1 MLNSLKTRFIFISGI
16 FILLSLG
23 IVTLIASNQ
32 LINIAITFAA
42 SQGNP
47 IVQKVANHINGDEF
61 ERFTK
66 SMDTEDEYYDSVRL
80 WMLDLKQ
87 ATGCR
92 FLYTLA
98 KIGNEYQYVID
109 GSCDPSD
116 EENFSACGDS
126 EDLESWGEA
135 PLKALRTGELTH
147 SNFEQQEGWGWIIS
161 SYVGIKNSKGKVVG
175 MVGCDFGAGDIVHK
189 MKSEIFRIILISI
202 ILIAIASATIWIF
215 SNYMFNS
222 MSKISEQMEEIA
234 SGKADLTT
242 RIQERGGLELKNLA
256 KSCNNVISS
265 LANLIR
271 NLQAQSDVLHTT
283 GNQLY
288 EKMNSHIGQIDL
300 TVANVNTIAEEINL
314 QTSKIT
320 EVADSVGR
328 VDSQISG
335 LGTRMTEQQNAI
347 QQSSSAIEEIS
358 SNIESVT
365 KSVKK
370 ITAEYGVL
378 VNETETGKSNQE
390 KVAKQVSQ
398 ISEQSKNLNM
408 ANQAIASIAAQTNL
422 LAMNAAIEAA
432 HAGEAGKG
440 FGVVADEIRKLAE
453 TSSKQSGEIK
463 NLLEGITE
471 SINEI
476 VLSSNNSAK
485 SFSSVESQIL
495 NMNKH
500 MQEVQSGMEEEM
512 LAVGE
517 ILNTVKTVNTTTDAI
532 TKASGEM
539 KTESSSLF
547 QNIEEL
553 KKIAVATHERSNNVS
568 ASISEMKDT
577 AQTAVDASQLNLD
590 SAASVIE
597 MVKGFTV

>member
-42 SQGNP
+42 SQGDP

-242 RIQERGGLELKNLA
+242 RIQERGGLELENLA

-335 LGTRMTEQQNAI
+335 LSSRMTEQQEAI
-347 QQSSSAIEEIS
+347 QQSSTAIEEIS

-471 SINEI
+471 SIDEI

-512 LAVGE
+512 IAVGE

>member
-42 SQGNP
+42 SQGDP

-109 GSCDPSD
+109 GSYDPSD

-335 LGTRMTEQQNAI
+335 LSSRMTEQLEAI
-347 QQSSSAIEEIS
+347 QQSSTAIEEIS

-471 SINEI
+471 SIDEI

>member
-32 LINIAITFAA
+32 LVKTALSFAA
-42 SQGNP
+42 SQGDP

-61 ERFTK
+61 EQFTK
-66 SMDTEDEYYDSVRL
+66 SMDPDDEYYDSVRL

-92 FLYTLA
+92 FLYTLS
-98 KIGNEYQYVID
+98 KINNEYQYVID
-109 GSCDPSD
+109 GSCVPSD
-116 EENFSACGDS
+116 EDNFSACGDT

-135 PLKALRTGELTH
+135 PLKALHTGELTH
-147 SNFEQQEGWGWIIS
+147 SKFEKQEKWGWTIS
-161 SYVGIKNSKGKVVG
+161 SYLGIRNSKGKVVG
-175 MVGCDFGAGDIVHK
+175 MIGCDFGAGEIVYRIQE
-189 MKSEIFRIILISI
+189 EILKIIIISI
-202 ILIAIASATIWIF
+202 ILIVVASGTIWIF

-222 MSKISEQMEEIA
+222 MGKISDQMEEIA
-234 SGKADLTT
+234 AGKADLTT
-242 RIQERGGLELKNLA
+242 RIQETGGLELKNLA

-265 LANLIR
+265 LASLIR
-271 NLQAQSDVLHTT
+271 NLQEQSDVLHTT

-370 ITAEYGVL
+370 ITAEYSVL
-378 VNETETGKSNQE
+378 VNETETGKTNQE
-390 KVAKQVSQ
+390 KVAKQVTQ

-471 SINEI
+471 SIDEI

-532 TKASGEM
+532 TKASDEM
-539 KTESSSLF
+539 KNESSTLF
-547 QNIEEL
+547 QKIEDL
-553 KKIAVATHERSNNVS
+553 KKIAAATHERSNNVS

-590 SAASVIE
+590 SAASVID

>member
-1 MLNSLKTRFIFISGI
+1 MG
-16 FILLSLG
+16 
-23 IVTLIASNQ
+23 
-32 LINIAITFAA
+32 
-42 SQGNP
+42 
-47 IVQKVANHINGDEF
+47 
-61 ERFTK
+61 
-66 SMDTEDEYYDSVRL
+66 
-80 WMLDLKQ
+80 
-87 ATGCR
+87 
-92 FLYTLA
+92 
-98 KIGNEYQYVID
+98 
-109 GSCDPSD
+109 
-116 EENFSACGDS
+116 
-126 EDLESWGEA
+126 
-135 PLKALRTGELTH
+135 
-147 SNFEQQEGWGWIIS
+147 
-161 SYVGIKNSKGKVVG
+161 
-175 MVGCDFGAGDIVHK
+175 GCDIGAGDIVHK

-202 ILIAIASATIWIF
+202 SLIAIASATIWIF
-215 SNYMFNS
+215 SNYMFNT

-271 NLQAQSDVLHTT
+271 NLQTQSDVLHTT

-335 LGTRMTEQQNAI
+335 LSSRMTEQQEAI
-347 QQSSSAIEEIS
+347 QQSSTAIEEIS

-370 ITAEYGVL
+370 IKAEYGVL
-378 VNETETGKSNQE
+378 VNETETGKSTQE

-440 FGVVADEIRKLAE
+440 FGVVADELRKLAE

-471 SINEI
+471 SIDEI

-512 LAVGE
+512 IAVGE

>member
-42 SQGNP
+42 SQGDP

-175 MVGCDFGAGDIVHK
+175 MIGCDFGAGDIVHK

-320 EVADSVGR
+320 EVADIVGR

-335 LGTRMTEQQNAI
+335 LSSRMTEQQEAI
-347 QQSSSAIEEIS
+347 QQSSTAIEEIS

-471 SINEI
+471 SIDEI

>member
-42 SQGNP
+42 SQGDP

-335 LGTRMTEQQNAI
+335 LSSRMTEQQEAI
-347 QQSSSAIEEIS
+347 QQSSTAIEEIS

-471 SINEI
+471 SIDEI

-553 KKIAVATHERSNNVS
+553 KKIAVTTHERSNNVS

>member
-42 SQGNP
+42 SQGDP

-116 EENFSACGDS
+116 EENFSACGDT

-271 NLQAQSDVLHTT
+271 NLQEQSDVLHTT

-365 KSVKK
+365 KNVKK
-370 ITAEYGVL
+370 ITAEYSVL
-378 VNETETGKSNQE
+378 VNETETGKTNQE
-390 KVAKQVSQ
+390 KVAKQVTQ

-471 SINEI
+471 SIDEI

-532 TKASGEM
+532 TKASDEM
-539 KTESSSLF
+539 KNESSTLF
-547 QNIEEL
+547 QKIEDL
-553 KKIAVATHERSNNVS
+553 KKIAAATHERSNNVS

-590 SAASVIE
+590 SAASVID

>member
-42 SQGNP
+42 SQGDP

-116 EENFSACGDS
+116 EENFSACGDT

-175 MVGCDFGAGDIVHK
+175 MIGCDFGAEDIVHK

-271 NLQAQSDVLHTT
+271 NLQEQSDVLHTT

-365 KSVKK
+365 KNVKK
-370 ITAEYGVL
+370 ITAEYSVL
-378 VNETETGKSNQE
+378 VNETETGKTNQE
-390 KVAKQVSQ
+390 KVAKQVTQ

-471 SINEI
+471 SIDEI

-532 TKASGEM
+532 TKASDEM
-539 KTESSSLF
+539 KNESSTLF
-547 QNIEEL
+547 QKIEDL
-553 KKIAVATHERSNNVS
+553 KKIAAATHERSNNVS

-590 SAASVIE
+590 SAASVID

>member
-42 SQGNP
+42 SQGDP

-66 SMDTEDEYYDSVRL
+66 SMNTEDEYYDSVRL

-116 EENFSACGDS
+116 EENFSACGDT

-175 MVGCDFGAGDIVHK
+175 MIGCDFGAGDIVHK

-335 LGTRMTEQQNAI
+335 LSSRMTEQQEAI
-347 QQSSSAIEEIS
+347 QQSSTAIEEIS

-471 SINEI
+471 SIDEI

-512 LAVGE
+512 IAVGE

>member
-42 SQGNP
+42 SQGDP

>member
-32 LINIAITFAA
+32 LVKTALSFAA
-42 SQGNP
+42 SQGDP

-61 ERFTK
+61 EQFTK
-66 SMDTEDEYYDSVRL
+66 SMDPDDEYYDSVRL

-92 FLYTLA
+92 FLYTLS
-98 KIGNEYQYVID
+98 KINNEYQYVID

-116 EENFSACGDS
+116 EDNFSACGDT

-135 PLKALRTGELTH
+135 PLKALHTGELTH
-147 SNFEQQEGWGWIIS
+147 SKFEKQEKWGWTIS
-161 SYVGIKNSKGKVVG
+161 SYLGIRNSKGKVVG
-175 MVGCDFGAGDIVHK
+175 MIGCDFGAGEIVYRIQE
-189 MKSEIFRIILISI
+189 EILKIIIISI
-202 ILIAIASATIWIF
+202 ILIVVAGGTIWIF

-222 MSKISEQMEEIA
+222 MGKISDQMEEIA
-234 SGKADLTT
+234 AGKADLTT
-242 RIQERGGLELKNLA
+242 RIQETGGLELKNLA

-265 LANLIR
+265 LASLIR
-271 NLQAQSDVLHTT
+271 NLQEQSDVLHTT

-365 KSVKK
+365 KNVKK
-370 ITAEYGVL
+370 ITAEYSVL
-378 VNETETGKSNQE
+378 VNETETGKTNQE
-390 KVAKQVSQ
+390 KVAKQVTQ

-471 SINEI
+471 SIDEI

-532 TKASGEM
+532 TKASDEM
-539 KTESSSLF
+539 KNESSTLF
-547 QNIEEL
+547 QKIEDL
-553 KKIAVATHERSNNVS
+553 KKIAAATHERSNNVS

-590 SAASVIE
+590 SAASVID